1 MRTEPLLSCA
11 WLSMTSSPRGSF
23 LACAGGLG
31 AGGLLGDGGDFG
43 WFGAPSWP
51 SRRVRGVGADG
62 AGVLQ
67 LRGVRGVTAPAA
79 AGPAPSP
86 AACSARGAA
95 GGRTAALR
103 VRPCGFAGV
112 CGSSVLSGQR
122 SSAGVEGRPLELR
135 A

>member
-11 WLSMTSSPRGSF
+11 WLFVTSPPRGSF
-23 LACAGGLG
+23 LARAAGLG

-51 SRRVRGVGADG
+51 ARRVGGVGADG

-67 LRGVRGVTAPAA
+67 LRGVRGVAAPPA
-79 AGPAPSP
+79 AGPAPGP
-86 AACSARGAA
+86 AARSARGAA

-103 VRPCGFAGV
+103 VCPCGFAGV

-122 SSAGVEGRPLELR
+122 SSARVEGWPLELR